1 MDKKTRRAPADRI
14 FPVVGWTVAI
24 GVPVVF
30 LAIFFL
36 LPTGTLVG
44 RGFVGSDGSL
54 DLSGFADVL
63 TRPRTWRVI
72 WQTIWMSTVAT
83 ILSVAISLPAAWIL
97 YRTSFPLRG
106 FLRGIVA
113 VPFVLPSVV
122 VGVAFRSIFVE
133 GGPLGSLQLDGTH
146 WAIIVGMV
154 FFNYSV
160 GVRTLGNM
168 WVRLDPRAEEAA
180 AALGARPARVFLTV
194 TLPRLMPALAS
205 AAAVIFLFCA
215 TSFGLVLILGGT
227 RTQTVE
233 TEIYFLTTGLLDLRS
248 ASVLSIVQLV
258 VIAIALWMGSAA
270 RKAGAATQKM
280 RTDLEPRPLSKAD
293 TPALIATIIPVVGLL
308 IAPLAYLVWR
318 SLHRSG
324 EFTFANYAALFDADA
339 TKFLQDSVIVSTWR
353 SIEIALVAMLAAV
366 TVGVLVSV
374 VVTRRPRSKAGK
386 RALSAL
392 DALFMLPLGVSAVT
406 VGFGFLIAL
415 DKPPIDLRDSFF
427 LIPMAQAMVA
437 IPLVVRV
444 VTPVLASIDPRQR
457 EVATVLGA
465 GPARAL
471 ITVEG
476 PYVLRS
482 LTIAAAFAFS
492 MSLGEFGATS
502 FLARPGTQT
511 LPVAIY
517 RLISEP
523 GATEQGMALAAS
535 VLLAF
540 LAGSV
545 MALVEAFADRRST
558 NGRASVTAKSSQAT
572 TPTSAGHANFAT
584 KASVAT
590 KSTQTGSALSER
602 EQR

>member
-1 MDKKTRRAPADRI
+1 MQIKTRRAPSDRI
-14 FPVVGWTVAI
+14 LPAVGWTVAV

-30 LAIFFL
+30 LTIFFL
-36 LPTGTLVG
+36 LPFLTLVG
-44 RGFVGSDGSL
+44 RGFMSADGAL
-54 DLSGFADVL
+54 DLSGFAEVL
-63 TRPRTWRVI
+63 TRSRTWRVI
-72 WQTIWMSTVAT
+72 WQTVWMSSIATV
-83 ILSVAISLPAAWIL
+83 LSVLVSVPAAWVL
-97 YRTSFPLRG
+97 YRTAFPGRG

-122 VGVAFRSIFVE
+122 VGVAFRSIFTE
-133 GGPLGSLQLDGTH
+133 SGPLGSWQLDGTQ
-146 WAIIVGMV
+146 WAIIIGMV

-168 WVRLDPRAEEAA
+168 WVRLDPRAEQAA
-180 AALGARPARVFLTV
+180 AALGARPVRMFFTV

-233 TEIYFLTTGLLDLRS
+233 TEIYFLTTALLDLRS

-258 VIAIALWMGSAA
+258 VIALALWMGSAA
-270 RKAGAATQKM
+270 RRAGAATQTM
-280 RTDLEPRPLSKAD
+280 RTDLAPRPVSKAD
-293 TPALIATIIPVVGLL
+293 VPALVATIIPVLVLL
-308 IAPLAYLVWR
+308 IAPLAYLFWR

-324 EFTFANYAALFDADA
+324 EFTLANYAALFDADA
-339 TKFLQDSVIVSTWR
+339 VRVLQGSVMAATWR
-353 SIEIALVAMLAAV
+353 SIEIALVAMIAAV
-366 TVGVLVSV
+366 IVGVLVSI
-374 VVTRRPRSKAGK
+374 VVTRRPKTMLGK
-386 RALSAL
+386 RLLAAL
-392 DALFMLPLGVSAVT
+392 DGLFMLPLGVSAVT

-415 DKPPIDLRDSFF
+415 DKPPIDLRGSFW

-465 GPARAL
+465 GPARSL
-471 ITVEG
+471 VTVEG

-482 LTIAAAFAFS
+482 LTIGAAFAFS

-502 FLARPGTQT
+502 FLARPGTPT

-535 VLLAF
+535 VVLAL

-545 MALVEAFADRRST
+545 MALVEARADST
-558 NGRASVTAKSSQAT
+558 SGGRVG
-572 TPTSAGHANFAT
+572 SAGSRA
-584 KASVAT
+584 
-590 KSTQTGSALSER
+590 GSAGGGASGASKVASPRVAQGSFEKGM
-602 EQR
+602 

>member
-1 MDKKTRRAPADRI
+1 MYGQGRALQDRV
-14 FPVVGWTVAI
+14 FPVAGWTVAI

-44 RGFVGSDGSL
+44 RGFVDAQGAL
-54 DLSGFADVL
+54 DLSGIADVL
-63 TRPRTWRVI
+63 SRPRTWRVI
-72 WQTIWMSTVAT
+72 WQTIWMSTVASF
-83 ILSVAISLPAAWIL
+83 LSLALSLPAAWTL
-97 YRTSFPLRG
+97 YRTTFPLRG
-106 FLRGIVA
+106 ALRGIVA

-122 VGVAFRSIFVE
+122 VGVAFRSIFAE
-133 GGPLGSLQLDGTH
+133 GGPLGSWGLDGTH
-146 WAIIVGMV
+146 TAIIIGMV

-180 AALGARPARVFLTV
+180 AALGAKPLRVFFTV
-194 TLPRLMPALAS
+194 TLPRLMPAFAS

-227 RTQTVE
+227 RTSTVE

-248 ASVLSIVQLV
+248 ASVLSIVQLI
-258 VIAIALWMGSAA
+258 VIALALWMGSLA
-270 RKAGAATQKM
+270 RRAGASTQKM
-280 RTDLEPRPLSKAD
+280 RTDLVPHAVGKGD
-293 TPALIATIIPVVGLL
+293 VPALIATLIPVVVLL
-308 IAPLAYLVWR
+308 IAPLAHLVWR

-324 EFTFANYAALFDADA
+324 EFTLANYTALFDSEA
-339 TKFLQDSVIVSTWR
+339 TRVLKDSVVGATWR
-353 SIEIALVAMLAAV
+353 SIEIALVATVTAV
-366 TVGVLVSV
+366 VIGVLVSI
-374 VVTRRPRSKAGK
+374 VVTRRPKTKVGT
-386 RALSAL
+386 RALSVL
-392 DALFMLPLGVSAVT
+392 DGLFMLPLGVSAVT

-415 DKPPIDLRDSFF
+415 DKPPIDLRDSWM
-427 LIPMAQAMVA
+427 LVPMAQAMVA

-465 GPARAL
+465 SPARAM

-482 LTIAAAFAFS
+482 LTIGAAFAFS

-502 FLARPGTQT
+502 FLARPATPT

-523 GATEQGMALAAS
+523 GATEQGMALAGS
-535 VLLAF
+535 VLLAT
-540 LAGSV
+540 LAGAV
-545 MALVEAFADRRST
+545 MATVEAKADRGSSGSSGSRT
-558 NGRASVTAKSSQAT
+558 RAKSYFEPLEGES
-572 TPTSAGHANFAT
+572 
-584 KASVAT
+584 K
-590 KSTQTGSALSER
+590 
-602 EQR
+602 